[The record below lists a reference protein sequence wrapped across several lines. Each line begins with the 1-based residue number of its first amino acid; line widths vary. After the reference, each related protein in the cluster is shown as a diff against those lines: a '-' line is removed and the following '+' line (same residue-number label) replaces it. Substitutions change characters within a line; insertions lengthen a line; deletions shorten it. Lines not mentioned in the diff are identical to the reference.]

1 MTSRRQFLAAA
12 ASAPFLTSAPLP
24 HGIIDAHTHFYDP
37 SRPQG
42 VPWPPKTDPI
52 LYKTTLPD
60 RFRKI
65 VEPLGVTGTIVIEAS
80 ALFEDNQW
88 VLDLAKDNPIIVGF
102 VGHLEPGKPEFK
114 DHLARFRKNPLFLGI
129 RLGERPLGQGV
140 LDAPF
145 IADMKRMADANLE
158 LDVIGSPAIFA
169 HTVRLTNQVPN
180 LRIVI
185 DHLPFDSQN
194 NDAFRELGHRSNV
207 YAKVSGVLRQSG
219 ASVPTDLAFYRKS
232 LDELWTN
239 FGVDRLVYASNWPVS
254 DKLAPYKNVLDVVQA
269 YFATKG
275 PEATEKFFWKN
286 SKAAYRWVDGRAK
299 A

>member
-1 MTSRRQFLAAA
+1 MTNRRQFLAAA
-12 ASAPFLTSAPLP
+12 AAAPFLTSAPLP
-24 HGIIDAHTHFYDP
+24 HRIIDAHVHFYDP

-42 VPWPPKTDPI
+42 VPWPPKTDEV

-65 VEPLGVTGTIVIEAS
+65 VTPLGVTGTVVIEAS

-88 VLDLAKDNPIIVGF
+88 VLDLAKDNPVIVGF

-114 DHLARFRKNPLFLGI
+114 DHLARFHKNPLFRGI
-129 RLGERPLGQGV
+129 RLGERPLGAGV
-140 LDAPF
+140 LEAPF
-145 IADMKRMADANLE
+145 MADMKRMADANLE
-158 LDVIGSPAIFA
+158 LDVIGGPGIFA
-169 HTVRLTNQVPN
+169 HTVRLTDQVPN

-185 DHLPFDSQN
+185 DHLPFDAQA
-194 NDAFRELGHRSNV
+194 NDAFRELRSKPNV
-207 YAKVSGVLRQSG
+207 YAKVSGVLRKSG
-219 ASVPTDLAFYRKS
+219 GRVPTDLAFYQKS
-232 LDELWTN
+232 LDELWNN
-239 FGVDRLVYASNWPVS
+239 FGEDRLVYASNWPVS
-254 DKLAPYKNVLDVVQA
+254 DLLAAYKNVLELVRA

-286 SKAAYRWVDGRAK
+286 SKIAYRWVDGTAK